1 MNQFEKKVI
10 TTWGDAGKA
19 WLESLPQKIKKLSEE
34 WELYKLKP
42 HTHLSYNC
50 VASGYSGAYTDKVI
64 LKIGF
69 DSKAL
74 AQEAAALEWY
84 DGNGCARL
92 LEHDFQRGALL
103 IEDVIPGTML
113 KTLFPHE
120 DEAVILRIT
129 QVMKQLHARPLQQHE
144 QFPTLED
151 WLKPLRESS
160 KNQDL
165 ENHRLQALELSN
177 YLLVTYDKT
186 VLLHGDLHHENVL
199 SSQRHGWLAIDP
211 KGVIGEPL
219 YEVGACIRN
228 PIEQLVKEKNLPA
241 ILEHRIEIFAEKLN
255 GNKQRIHDW
264 SYVQTILAA
273 CWCSHDKKSQARW
286 IKIAE
291 ALAALP
297 CK

>member
-1 MNQFEKKVI
+1 MTQFEKKI
-10 TTWGDAGKA
+10 IATWGDAGKA
-19 WLESLPQKIKKLSEE
+19 WLESLPQKIKELSEE

-42 HTHLSYNC
+42 HTHLSYNY
-50 VASGYSGAYTDKVI
+50 VASGYSRAYTDKVI

-69 DSKAL
+69 DSKGL

-84 DGNGCARL
+84 NGNGCARL
-92 LEHDFQRGALL
+92 LEHDFERAALL
-103 IEDVIPGTML
+103 VEDVIPGTML

-120 DEAVILRIT
+120 DEAAILRIT
-129 QVMKQLHARPLQQHE
+129 QVMKQLHVKPLQQHE

-151 WLKPLRESS
+151 WLKPLSTSS
-160 KNQDL
+160 TCQDF
-165 ENHRLQALELSN
+165 EKHRLKAFELSN
-177 YLLVTYDKT
+177 YLLATQDKT
-186 VLLHGDLHHENVL
+186 VLLHGDLHHENLL

-228 PIEQLVKEKNLPA
+228 PIEQLIKEENIPA
-241 ILEHRIEIFAEKLN
+241 ILERRIELFAEKLRSDT
-255 GNKQRIHDW
+255 QRIHDW
-264 SYVQTILAA
+264 SYVQAVLATF
-273 CWCSHDKKSQARW
+273 WCNYDKKSQARW